1 MIRDRGYRGRSGGG
15 FKSSADLRPG
25 VHAVEVLLDSG
36 QEINRIW
43 VQRGKKDPAVLGLLR
58 EARQRSVPVQEVPPE
73 KLQQLCPGNHQ
84 GIVAQASPIAY
95 HALEEWV
102 QSTFDQ
108 GQSPLLVV
116 SDGITDV
123 RNLGALAR
131 SAWCLGADALLIPG
145 LDNAQVTP
153 DAIKASAGA
162 LELLPVC
169 RTLSLPEALRY
180 LANSG
185 FRIMGASEKGKDLG
199 RDQDLSGPL
208 ALVLG
213 AEDQGLS
220 PDTLRRCDALL
231 RIPMPARARS
241 IGSLN
246 VSVAGGILLFEC
258 HLQRS
263 RT

>member
-1 MIRDRGYRGRSGGG
+1 MFRDRGYRGRGGGG
-15 FKSSADLRPG
+15 FKSPGDLRPG

-43 VQRGKKDPAVLGLLR
+43 VQRGKKDPLVLGLLR

-95 HALEEWV
+95 HTLEEWV
-102 QSTFDQ
+102 QSAFDQ

-131 SAWCLGADALLIPG
+131 SAWCLGADAFLIPG

-169 RTLSLPEALRY
+169 RTLSLADSLRY

-199 RDQDLSGPL
+199 RDQDLTGPL

-231 RIPMPARARS
+231 RIPMPEKART

-258 HLQRS
+258 LLQRT
-263 RT
+263 RV

>member
-102 QSTFDQ
+102 QSAFDQ

-116 SDGITDV
+116 SDGSRMSAIWGHWPG
-123 RNLGALAR
+123 RLGVWERML
-131 SAWCLGADALLIPG
+131 C
-145 LDNAQVTP
+145 
-153 DAIKASAGA
+153 
-162 LELLPVC
+162 
-169 RTLSLPEALRY
+169 
-180 LANSG
+180 
-185 FRIMGASEKGKDLG
+185 
-199 RDQDLSGPL
+199 
-208 ALVLG
+208 
-213 AEDQGLS
+213 
-220 PDTLRRCDALL
+220 
-231 RIPMPARARS
+231 
-241 IGSLN
+241 
-246 VSVAGGILLFEC
+246 
-258 HLQRS
+258 
-263 RT
+263 